1 MIVGYARVSTMDQ
14 SLDVQMDELTAHGC
28 DRIFQDQASG
38 TSRARAGLVEMMQFV
53 RDGDTIVVSRLDR
66 FARSLTDLFQLL
78 DELSRKG
85 VAFQCVHQSIDTSSS
100 TGKLTLAILGAVAE
114 FENDIRRERQRAGI
128 AKAKA
133 NGVYKGRRAGIDAEQ
148 VRAMAAQGFSA
159 ATIAR
164 DLCCHRQSV
173 YRVLTASGA
182 RVDLNGGVKPYIDAK
197 Q

>member
-1 MIVGYARVSTMDQ
+1 MTSDGQAPDPKVTGANMIVGYARVSTTDQ
-14 SLDVQMDELTAHGC
+14 SLDVQMDELAAHGC
-28 DRIFQDQASG
+28 ERIFQDQASG

-78 DELSRKG
+78 DELNRKG

-133 NGVYKGRRAGIDAEQ
+133 NGVYKGRKAGIDAAR
-148 VRAMAAQGFSA
+148 VREMAAQGITASE
-159 ATIAR
+159 IAHQ
-164 DLCCHRQSV
+164 LGCHRQSV
-173 YRVLTASGA
+173 YRLMD
-182 RVDLNGGVKPYIDAK
+182 R
-197 Q
+197 

>member
-1 MIVGYARVSTMDQ
+1 MIVGYARVSTTDQ
-14 SLDVQMDELTAHGC
+14 SLDVQMDELAAHGC

-38 TSRARAGLVEMMQFV
+38 TSKARAGLVEMMQFV

-78 DELSRKG
+78 DELSSKS

-133 NGVYKGRRAGIDAEQ
+133 NGVYKGRKTGIDVEK
-148 VRAMAAQGFSA
+148 VKELAAQGIA
-159 ATIAR
+159 AGAIASQ
-164 DLCCHRQSV
+164 LGCHRQSV
-173 YRVLTASGA
+173 YRLM
-182 RVDLNGGVKPYIDAK
+182 GGPYCS
-197 Q
+197 

>member
-1 MIVGYARVSTMDQ
+1 MIVGYARVSTTDQ
-14 SLDVQMDELTAHGC
+14 SLDVQMDELAGHGC
-28 DRIFQDQASG
+28 ERIFQDQASG
-38 TSRARAGLVEMMQFV
+38 TSRVRAGLVEMLQFV

-133 NGVYKGRRAGIDAEQ
+133 NGVYKGRSAGIDAGR
-148 VRAMAAQGFSA
+148 VRALAAQGMSA
-159 ATIAR
+159 GVIASE
-164 DLCCHRQSV
+164 LGCHRQSV
-173 YRVLTASGA
+173 YRLLEGA
-182 RVDLNGGVKPYIDAK
+182 PI
-197 Q
+197 

>member
-1 MIVGYARVSTMDQ
+1 MTSDGQAPDPKVTGANMIVGYARVSTTDQ
-14 SLDVQMDELTAHGC
+14 SLDVQMDELAAHGC
-28 DRIFQDQASG
+28 ERIFQDQASG

-114 FENDIRRERQRAGI
+114 FENDIRRERQCAGI

-133 NGVYKGRRAGIDAEQ
+133 NGVYKGRRAGIDAER
-148 VRAMAAQGFSA
+148 VREMAAQGMAASA
-159 ATIAR
+159 IANT
-164 DLCCHRQSV
+164 LGCHRQSV
-173 YRVLTASGA
+173 YRLI
-182 RVDLNGGVKPYIDAK
+182 NPI
-197 Q
+197 

>member
-1 MIVGYARVSTMDQ
+1 MIVGYARVSTTDQ
-14 SLDVQMDELTAHGC
+14 CLDVQMDELTAQGC
-28 DRIFQDQASG
+28 ERIFQDQASG
-38 TSRARAGLVEMMQFV
+38 TNRDRAGLIEMLQFV
-53 RDGDTIVVSRLDR
+53 REGDSIVVSRLDR

-133 NGVYKGRRAGIDAEQ
+133 NGVYKGRRAGIDAER
-148 VRAMAAQGFSA
+148 VKELAAEGQSVGAIASA
-159 ATIAR
+159 
-164 DLCCHRQSV
+164 LGCHRQSI
-173 YRVLTASGA
+173 YRLLG
-182 RVDLNGGVKPYIDAK
+182 
-197 Q
+197 

>member
-1 MIVGYARVSTMDQ
+1 MIVGYARVSTTDQ
-14 SLDVQMDELTAHGC
+14 SLDVQMDELAAHDC

-53 RDGDTIVVSRLDR
+53 REGDTIVVSRLDR

-78 DELSRKG
+78 DELNRKS

-133 NGVYKGRRAGIDAEQ
+133 NGIYKGRRAGIDAERIKELA
-148 VRAMAAQGFSA
+148 VQGMTASA
-159 ATIAR
+159 IASE
-164 DLCCHRQSV
+164 LGCHRQSV
-173 YRVLTASGA
+173 YRLLAA
-182 RVDLNGGVKPYIDAK
+182 
-197 Q
+197 

>member
-1 MIVGYARVSTMDQ
+1 MIVGYARVSTTDQ
-14 SLDVQMDELTAHGC
+14 SLEVQMDELGAHGC
-28 DRIFQDQASG
+28 DRIFHDQASG
-38 TSRARAGLVEMMQFV
+38 TNRARAGLVEMLQFV

-133 NGVYKGRRAGIDAEQ
+133 NGIYKGRRAGIDAGK
-148 VRAMAAQGFSA
+148 VRELATQGMTASA
-159 ATIAR
+159 IASK
-164 DLCCHRQSV
+164 LGCHRQSI
-173 YRVLTASGA
+173 YRILALASS
-182 RVDLNGGVKPYIDAK
+182 
-197 Q
+197 

>member
-1 MIVGYARVSTMDQ
+1 MNFFDRHAPHYVGDLVFENTANATIIAEYAA
-14 SLDVQMDELTAHGC
+14 E
-28 DRIFQDQASG
+28 
-38 TSRARAGLVEMMQFV
+38 
-53 RDGDTIVVSRLDR
+53 DR

-78 DELSRKG
+78 DELSRKN

-133 NGVYKGRRAGIDAEQ
+133 NGVYRGRRASIDSARVKEF
-148 VRAMAAQGFSA
+148 VAQGMTASA
-159 ATIAR
+159 IASE
-164 DLCCHRQSV
+164 LGCHRQSV
-173 YRVLTASGA
+173 YRHMAA
-182 RVDLNGGVKPYIDAK
+182 CCIPN

>member
-1 MIVGYARVSTMDQ
+1 MIVGYARVSTTDQ
-14 SLDVQMDELTAHGC
+14 SLDVQMDELGAHGC

-128 AKAKA
+128 AKAKV
-133 NGVYKGRRAGIDAEQ
+133 NGVYKGRRAGIDVER
-148 VRAMAAQGFSA
+148 VREMAAQGMTVGA
-159 ATIAR
+159 IASQ
-164 DLCCHRQSV
+164 LGCHRQSV
-173 YRVLTASGA
+173 YRLLAADSSAST
-182 RVDLNGGVKPYIDAK
+182 P
-197 Q
+197 

>member
-1 MIVGYARVSTMDQ
+1 MIVGYARVSTTDQ
-14 SLDVQMDELTAHGC
+14 SLDVQMDELMAHGC
-28 DRIFQDQASG
+28 DRIFQDQATG

-78 DELSRKG
+78 DELNRKG

-114 FENDIRRERQRAGI
+114 FENDIRKERQRAGI

-133 NGVYKGRRAGIDAEQ
+133 NGVYKGRRAAIDGRKVLEMSSQGMTASEIAAEI
-148 VRAMAAQGFSA
+148 G
-159 ATIAR
+159 
-164 DLCCHRQSV
+164 CHRQSV
-173 YRVLTASGA
+173 YRLTGRTRTESVGT
-182 RVDLNGGVKPYIDAK
+182 RSK
-197 Q
+197 

>member
-1 MIVGYARVSTMDQ
+1 MIVGYARVSTTGQ
-14 SLDVQMDELTAHGC
+14 SLDVQMDELTAQGC
-28 DRIFQDQASG
+28 ERIFQDQASG
-38 TSRARAGLVEMMQFV
+38 TSRDRTGLNEMLEFV
-53 RDGDTIVVSRLDR
+53 RDGDTIIVSRLDR

-133 NGVYKGRRAGIDAEQ
+133 NGVYKGRKAEIDVERIREM
-148 VRAMAAQGFSA
+148 VAQGMTASL
-159 ATIAR
+159 IANE
-164 DLCCHRQSV
+164 LGCHRQSI
-173 YRVLTASGA
+173 YRLSKIA
-182 RVDLNGGVKPYIDAK
+182 
-197 Q
+197 

>member
-1 MIVGYARVSTMDQ
+1 MIVGYARVSTTDQ
-14 SLDVQMDELTAHGC
+14 SLDVQMDELAAHGC
-28 DRIFQDQASG
+28 ERIFQDQASG

-78 DELSRKG
+78 DELNRKG

-133 NGVYKGRRAGIDAEQ
+133 NGVYKGRRACIDADQ
-148 VRAMAAQGFSA
+148 VKAMLAQDMTASA
-159 ATIAR
+159 IASELR
-164 DLCCHRQSV
+164 CHRQSV
-173 YRVLTASGA
+173 YRITNS
-182 RVDLNGGVKPYIDAK
+182 
-197 Q
+197 

>member
-1 MIVGYARVSTMDQ
+1 MIVGYARVSTTDQ
-14 SLDVQMDELTAHGC
+14 CLAVQMDELAAHGC

-53 RDGDTIVVSRLDR
+53 REGDTIVVSRLDR

-133 NGVYKGRRAGIDAEQ
+133 NGVYKGRRAKINAER
-148 VRAMAAQGFSA
+148 VREMAAQGFTAS
-159 ATIAR
+159 TIASE
-164 DLCCHRQSV
+164 LGCHRQSA
-173 YRVLTASGA
+173 YRLLRTAS
-182 RVDLNGGVKPYIDAK
+182 
-197 Q
+197 

>member
-1 MIVGYARVSTMDQ
+1 MIVGYARVSTTDQ
-14 SLDVQMDELTAHGC
+14 SLDVQMDELAAHGC

-38 TSRARAGLVEMMQFV
+38 TSRARAGLLEMMQFV
-53 RDGDTIVVSRLDR
+53 REGDTIVVSRLDR

-133 NGVYKGRRAGIDAEQ
+133 RGVYKGRRAGIDAAK
-148 VRAMAAQGFSA
+148 VRELAAQGMSA
-159 ATIAR
+159 GAIAGA
-164 DLCCHRQSV
+164 LGCHRQSV
-173 YRVLTASGA
+173 YRIG
-182 RVDLNGGVKPYIDAK
+182 RRFEKEHK
-197 Q
+197 

>member
-1 MIVGYARVSTMDQ
+1 MIVGYARVSTTDQ

-38 TSRARAGLVEMMQFV
+38 TSRVRAGLVEMLQFV
-53 RDGDTIVVSRLDR
+53 RDGDIIVVSRLDR

-78 DELSRKG
+78 DELGRKG

-114 FENDIRRERQRAGI
+114 FENDIRKERQRAGI

-133 NGVYKGRRAGIDAEQ
+133 NGVYKGRRASIDVARVKEF
-148 VRAMAAQGFSA
+148 VAQGMTASA
-159 ATIAR
+159 IAQE
-164 DLCCHRQSV
+164 LGCHRQSV
-173 YRVLTASGA
+173 YRLVQSMA
-182 RVDLNGGVKPYIDAK
+182 
-197 Q
+197 

>member
-1 MIVGYARVSTMDQ
+1 MIVGYARVSTTDQ
-14 SLDVQMDELTAHGC
+14 SLDVQMDELGTHGC

-38 TSRARAGLVEMMQFV
+38 TSRARAGLVEMLQFV

-78 DELSRKG
+78 DELNRKG
-85 VAFQCVHQSIDTSSS
+85 VAFQCVYQSIDTGSS

-133 NGVYKGRRAGIDAEQ
+133 NGVYKGRKAGIDADA
-148 VRAMAAQGFSA
+148 VRALAAQGLMASV
-159 ATIAR
+159 IANE
-164 DLCCHRQSV
+164 LGCHRQSV
-173 YRVLTASGA
+173 YRLLDRAEQGA
-182 RVDLNGGVKPYIDAK
+182 L
-197 Q
+197 

>member
-1 MIVGYARVSTMDQ
+1 MIVGYARVSTTDQ
-14 SLDVQMDELTAHGC
+14 SLDVQMDELAGHGC
-28 DRIFQDQASG
+28 ERIFQDQASG
-38 TSRARAGLVEMMQFV
+38 TNRARAGLVEMMQFV

-133 NGVYKGRRAGIDAEQ
+133 NGVYKGRRAGLDGER
-148 VRAMAAQGFSA
+148 VKELAAQGMTA
-159 ATIAR
+159 NAIANE
-164 DLCCHRQSV
+164 LGCHRQSV
-173 YRVLTASGA
+173 YRLIAEQEFS
-182 RVDLNGGVKPYIDAK
+182 
-197 Q
+197 